1 MGFPYKDSKAGK
13 MAERFADRDN
23 ISYEDACKKYGLITL
38 EDQLPDF
45 IKENKEKIYALAK
58 RNGKYDEEGQ
68 VVIEKDDPWRDETE
82 WDILY
87 ESLNRR

>member
-13 MAERFADRDN
+13 MAQEFANRDN

-38 EDQLPDF
+38 EDPLPDF

-58 RNGKYDEEGQ
+58 RNGKYNEEGQ
-68 VVIEKDDPWRDETE
+68 AVIEKDDPWRDETE